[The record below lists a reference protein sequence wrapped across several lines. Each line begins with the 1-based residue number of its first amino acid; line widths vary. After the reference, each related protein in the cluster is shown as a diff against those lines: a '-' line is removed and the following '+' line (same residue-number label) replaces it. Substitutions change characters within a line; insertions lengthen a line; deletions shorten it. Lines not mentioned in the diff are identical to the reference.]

1 MGLWVLQILSS
12 QLLQVLFYEGVVVDL
27 IKESKVS
34 LLRRWHVET
43 LSKIPGCRLQGRPPS
58 PAVQRTGSW
67 LLSTSRCNAN
77 SRPSL
82 RKLMEVPTKG
92 IKSASVSLC
101 CFFSL
106 FQYNLQGLC
115 YYFMCFESLGCVFVS
130 QSRPFVGC
138 FQSPSADDVLV
149 FYGIFVLVPT
159 YNR

>member
-82 RKLMEVPTKG
+82 RLVMEVPTKG
-92 IKSASVSLC
+92 VKRCVSFFILVLC
-101 CFFSL
+101 
-106 FQYNLQGLC
+106 
-115 YYFMCFESLGCVFVS
+115 FVS
-130 QSRPFVGC
+130 TKQNATFKACATISCALR
-138 FQSPSADDVLV
+138 VL
-149 FYGIFVLVPT
+149 GASSCP
-159 YNR
+159 RAAHS